1 MIPGTIFLLAG
12 LLWYGW
18 SAEAMAP
25 WIIVD
30 IGAAVFGCGVI
41 LSTQAMQQYVMESYK
56 EYVTSAN
63 AASQFLRSI
72 FGFCFPIFAPALYD
86 RLVYGWG
93 TWKWNVSYTI
103 NMSALLAI

>member
-12 LLWYGW
+12 LFWYGW

-72 FGFCFPIFAPALYD
+72 FGFCFPIFASALYD